1 MPWEHLAEAL
11 RESDIVITSTG
22 SSLPVLTRAMVRSA
36 VPASRTQPL
45 FLIDIAV
52 PRDVDPAAGDIEQVF
67 LYNIDD
73 LQAIVRDNL
82 SKRSAE
88 VGRAEQIVEDE
99 VKRFAQW
106 QRARG
111 AIPTVVALRQ
121 RFEEIRRTELQRLE
135 PKLAHLPPEAR
146 GRVEEITR
154 LIVEKLL
161 LQPTEQLKTV
171 PDAQTMEAY
180 SDALAR
186 LFALDAGA
194 YHAHHPHAG
203 HKRTAGEAEP
213 ATGGAARTPAERP
226 ADTSTDPVRS

>member
-1 MPWEHLAEAL
+1 M
-11 RESDIVITSTG
+11 
-22 SSLPVLTRAMVRSA
+22 
-36 VPASRTQPL
+36 
-45 FLIDIAV
+45 
-52 PRDVDPAAGDIEQVF
+52 
-67 LYNIDD
+67 
-73 LQAIVRDNL
+73 
-82 SKRSAE
+82 
-88 VGRAEQIVEDE
+88 
-99 VKRFAQW
+99 
-106 QRARG
+106 
-111 AIPTVVALRQ
+111 
-121 RFEEIRRTELQRLE
+121 QRLE